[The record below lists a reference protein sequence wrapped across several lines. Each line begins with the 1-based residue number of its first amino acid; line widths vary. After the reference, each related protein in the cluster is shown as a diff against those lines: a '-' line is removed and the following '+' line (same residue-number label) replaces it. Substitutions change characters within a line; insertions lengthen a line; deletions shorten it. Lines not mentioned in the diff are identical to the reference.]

1 MTSKAS
7 TRTVLEAQDPK
18 AKVAVHLLDVGREEY
33 GDAVL
38 CQLGKFAALID
49 GAHGGNWKAEGGHP
63 AVQDQ
68 VAKLLGQAGPGCHV
82 DLVIVTHAHEDHIGC
97 LPQLVQKGLLSADWA
112 LVADPGLGWGREH
125 GDDGVERAQADA
137 RARALTAALREEPR
151 SDASTDGDV
160 RAMISDAATL
170 EDRYLAMLET
180 LAKSGCKVVR
190 YGRDDAEPLVDALA
204 KKGIGLD
211 ILGPR
216 QDDLLI
222 CAERIFSTQDALLGE
237 LDAALRTDAVTDVV
251 DLYRR
256 ALGRGQDAADASRI
270 GNYVNLQSLVTAFS
284 YRGKKLLFT
293 GDMQL
298 ADPQTGDPDL
308 RHGMA
313 LLLDEIRAAA
323 PFDFVKLAH
332 HGSPNG
338 LSEDILAAFATPV
351 VGICAGEG
359 SKSHPAKQTLEL
371 LKRHSEELSW
381 ARTDRNGETSIFFEG
396 ATPRIQQSTGELDDA
411 SPPAGAGRR
420 DAAPEV
426 APPVEPERQAP
437 PAGAPT
443 VIRRDVGG
451 GMIEVTARIP
461 NESTRVT
468 ITIDV
473 APREPR
479 DDERT
484 GPEGDLSGDED
495 GPPRGAS
502 GPRARAARFFSR
514 WGRKRP
520 QTPALRDA
528 RSAQAARSAPST
540 ARAALASAR
549 DGAPSGPLQPS
560 RARAAFA
567 SSMGTQAI
575 TGGAPVFSVGGG
587 RPLPPL
593 AFVTSTPMLQANIG
607 AAEADAAVAA
617 IRRTPGAVLVDLPSS
632 DMRAG
637 DAAAAARAAVGSAPI
652 DGVVIVG
659 GHDVVPSQRV
669 DALPREVRTALYRG
683 ALPPDDADA
692 FIVWSDDVYG
702 DTDSDG
708 WPELPVSRIPDG
720 RSAVLVRTALSAPS
734 ARPARGA
741 RAGVRNIRRPFA
753 DLVYKALP
761 GDKKM
766 ETSNPLTIDRVPP
779 LDVDADWIYFML
791 HGADG
796 DATGFWGE
804 DDAGGYPRAFDI
816 ANVPSHKGGVV
827 FTGCCWG
834 ALTLNTIASQARPGR
849 PIETRTE
856 KGSIALAFLA
866 RGALAFVGCTGS
878 HYSPGEPFGYFG
890 HPMHTAFWSAY
901 FGGAGPATSLFRA
914 KMEYAKGLPHG
925 QTALAAQAIEYKILR
940 QYTCLGL
947 GF

>member
-1 MTSKAS
+1 MTSNAS
-7 TRTVLEAQDPK
+7 AAGVLEAQDPK
-18 AKVAVHLLDVGREEY
+18 AKVAVHLLDVGPEEY

-38 CQLGKFAALID
+38 CQLGRLSALID

-68 VAKLLGQAGPGCHV
+68 VVKLLGQAGPGCHV

-112 LVADPGLGWGREH
+112 LVADPGLGWGRAE
-125 GDDGVERAQADA
+125 GDDGAERAETDA

-170 EDRYLAMLET
+170 EDRYRAMLET
-180 LAKSGCKVVR
+180 LAKRGCKVIR
-190 YGRDDAEPLVDALA
+190 YGRDDAQPLVDALA
-204 KKGIGLD
+204 EKGVGLD

-216 QDDLLI
+216 QDDLLV
-222 CAERIFSTQDALLGE
+222 CAERIYSTQDALLGE
-237 LDAALRTDAVTDVV
+237 LDAALRTDAVTDIV

-308 RHGMA
+308 RHGME
-313 LLLDEIRAAA
+313 LLLDKIRAAG

-332 HGSPNG
+332 HGSNNG
-338 LSEDILAAFATPV
+338 LSEDVLAAFATPV

-359 SKSHPAKQTLEL
+359 SKSHPARQTLEL
-371 LKRHSEELSW
+371 LKRHREELSW
-381 ARTDRNGETSIFFEG
+381 ARTDRNGETSIFFDG
-396 ATPRIQQSTGELDDA
+396 ATPRIQQSTGKLDDA
-411 SPPAGAGRR
+411 SAPAGAGRR
-420 DAAPEV
+420 DAGPDLTA
-426 APPVEPERQAP
+426 PVEPERPEP
-437 PAGAPT
+437 PAGGATT

-451 GMIEVTARIP
+451 GMVEVTARIP
-461 NESTRVT
+461 NQATRVT

-484 GPEGDLSGDED
+484 SPGEDLPADEE
-495 GPPRGAS
+495 GPPKGAS
-502 GPRARAARFFSR
+502 GPAARAARSASR
-514 WGRKRP
+514 
-520 QTPALRDA
+520 TAPAARDA
-528 RSAQAARSAPST
+528 APG
-540 ARAALASAR
+540 
-549 DGAPSGPLQPS
+549 GAIPAPS
-560 RARAAFA
+560 RARAAPAFA
-567 SSMGTQAI
+567 PTV
-575 TGGAPVFSVGGG
+575 TGGAPAFSVGAG
-587 RPLPPL
+587 RALPPL
-593 AFVTSTPMLQANIG
+593 AFVTSTPMLRANIG

-617 IRRTPGAVLVDLPSS
+617 IRATPGAVLVDLPAA

-637 DAAAAARAAVGSAPI
+637 DAAAAARAAVGSTKI
-652 DGVVIVG
+652 GGVVIVG

-669 DALPREVRTALYRG
+669 DALPRELRTALYQG
-683 ALPPDDADA
+683 EFPPADADT

-720 RSAVLVRTALSAPS
+720 RSAQLVRTALSAPS
-734 ARPARGA
+734 ARPAKGA

-761 GDKKM
+761 GEKKM
-766 ETSNPLTIDRVPP
+766 ETSRPLTIDRVPP
-779 LDVDADWIYFML
+779 PDVDADWIYFML

-804 DDAGGYPRAFDI
+804 DDAGGYPQAFDI
-816 ANVPSHKGGVV
+816 ANVPSRKGGVV

-878 HYSPGEPFGYFG
+878 HYSPGEPYGYFG

-901 FGGAGPATSLFRA
+901 FGGAAPATALLGA

-925 QTALAAQAIEYKILR
+925 QTALGAQAIEYKILR